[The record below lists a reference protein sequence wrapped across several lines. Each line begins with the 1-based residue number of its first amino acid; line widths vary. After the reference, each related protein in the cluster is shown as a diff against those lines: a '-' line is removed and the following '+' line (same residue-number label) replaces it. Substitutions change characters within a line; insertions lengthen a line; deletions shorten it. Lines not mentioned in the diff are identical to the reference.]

1 MVKAEIVKQLREKTG
16 ASMMDCKKALE
27 EAGGDEINATE
38 VLRKKDKLTAMK
50 KSERTANQGL
60 IESYVHAN
68 GKIGVLLEMKCET
81 DFVAKNSEFKELAHE
96 IAMHIAGMDSKDS
109 EILLTEPFVKNPSTT
124 IKDLIES
131 KIGKLGENIK
141 VGRFIRFEL

>member
-1 MVKAEIVKQLREKTG
+1 MISAEVVKQLREKTG

-27 EAGGDEINATE
+27 EANGDETKATE
-38 VLRKKDKLTAMK
+38 VLREKDKLTAMK

-68 GKIGVLLEMKCET
+68 GKIGVLLEIKCET

-96 IAMHIAGMDSKDS
+96 IAMHIAGMDSKDPES
-109 EILLTEPFVKNPSTT
+109 LLVEPFVKNPSTT
-124 IKDLIES
+124 IKDLIEA

-141 VGRFIRFEL
+141 IGRFIRFEL

>member
-1 MVKAEIVKQLREKTG
+1 MIKAETVKQLREKTG

-27 EAGGDEINATE
+27 EASGDETKATE
-38 VLRKKDKLTAMK
+38 ILRQKDKLTAMK
-50 KSERTANQGL
+50 KSERTADQGL
-60 IESYVHAN
+60 IEAYVHAN

-109 EILLTEPFVKNPSTT
+109 ESLLSEPFVKNPSTT
-124 IKDLIES
+124 IKDLVEA

-141 VGRFIRFEL
+141 IGKFIRFEL